1 MKAILTYHSID
12 DSGSVISVDRATFA
26 GHVRWL
32 ARHVA
37 IVPLEDIATSS
48 EANTVALTFDDGF
61 QNFADAALPLLRE
74 HGMPATVFVA
84 TDHVGHTNRWS
95 AGTVPAVPEL
105 PLMSW
110 DVLGRLS
117 EQGITVGSHTR
128 THSNLRRTSK
138 ARLHAEIREAADVI
152 NQELGSRPTAF
163 AYPFGEFDNT
173 SVELARSTYDL
184 ACTTELRALD
194 AADDRLLLPRLDAY
208 YFRRA
213 GVLEQFGTSSF
224 RRFLWVRRHGR
235 AARRAFTRAGGQA

>member
-12 DSGSVISVDRATFA
+12 DSGSVISVDRATFSA
-26 GHVRWL
+26 HVHWL

-37 IVPLEDIATSS
+37 IVPLEDIVTAS

-95 AGTVPAVPEL
+95 AGTVPVVPEL

-110 DVLGRLS
+110 DVLGRLG
-117 EQGITVGSHTR
+117 EHGITVGSHTR
-128 THSNLRRTSK
+128 THPNLRRTSK
-138 ARLHAEIREAADVI
+138 ARLDAEIREAADVI
-152 NQELGSRPTAF
+152 NSELGRRPATF
-163 AYPFGEFDNT
+163 AYPYGEFDDA
-173 SVELARSTYDL
+173 SVKLARSTYAL
-184 ACTTELRALD
+184 ACTTELRAVD
-194 AADDRLLLPRLDAY
+194 AADDCLLLPRLDAY

-213 GVLEQFGTSSF
+213 GVLEQFGTPSF

-235 AARRAFTRAGGQA
+235 AARRAFTRAGGRA